1 MYGNGTVL
9 FEPLLDDDMFELTQ
23 AQCLDKIRACI
34 YHFERLLGVEE
45 GIWCVLKE
53 HLWEGGVKYERYRK
67 NLWKIYSTLVW

>member
-34 YHFERLLGVEE
+34 YHFERLLGTHILGNAREF
-45 GIWCVLKE
+45 GF
-53 HLWEGGVKYERYRK
+53 
-67 NLWKIYSTLVW
+67 S